1 MSELALID
9 AFAYVAGHD
18 FTADTNQ
25 LALNGQAAQL
35 DATTFGSG
43 GWNENAYGLKSYD
56 FAMQGWWQSAASD
69 SVDDES
75 FGDFNISRSHTFGPL
90 EVETSPAYIFNAA
103 KSNYKLLDGGVGAL
117 AGFSL
122 ASAGQDAFGVVR
134 GQLAK
139 AKGAMNA
146 VGALGSGV
154 QLGAVPA
161 GQYLYA
167 TLHVFTAATTATVQ
181 VQSAT
186 ANTFA
191 GATTRGTIGPVTAR
205 GATWMTRVAG
215 PITDT
220 WFRFNVS
227 AITGAFV
234 AAGAIAIGK

>member
-18 FTADTNQ
+18 FTTDTNQ
-25 LALNGQAAQL
+25 LQLSGQAAQL
-35 DATTFGSG
+35 DATTFGSQ
-43 GWNENAYGLKSYD
+43 GWMENAYGLKSYD
-56 FAMQGWWQSAASD
+56 FNMQGFWQSAAAD

-75 FGDFNISRSHTFGPL
+75 FGDLNVSRVHTFGPN
-90 EVETSPAYIFNAA
+90 EVETNPAYIFNAA

-117 AGFSL
+117 AGFTL
-122 ASAGQDAFGVVR
+122 ASVGQDAFGVVR

-146 VGALGSGV
+146 TGLLGSGV
-154 QLGAVPA
+154 NLGAVPA

-167 TLHVFTAATTATVQ
+167 TLHIFTAGTTATVQ

-186 ANTFA
+186 SGAFA
-191 GATTRGTIGPVTAR
+191 GPTLRGTIGPVTAR
-205 GATWMTRVAG
+205 GGTWLTRVAG